1 MIDVYKGEICKEGSV
16 SQGAYNLKEGAK
28 SGYQGSFVQ

>member
-28 SGYQGSFVQ
+28 SAQGSFVQ